1 MLREEVY
8 QATKK
13 VFGLYGALFDLV
25 AREVGMEKAL
35 ALHVEAHE
43 RLGITAGKLIQEK
56 LGKEKPDL
64 QRLGGILQESNLSI
78 GIESELAGV
87 TPTSIVFRNLRCP
100 LYDGYRMGGLDDK
113 KAETLCQ
120 RGAPAKL
127 GSTLKYL
134 NPEIKYS
141 LRYYRMNCDEP
152 CEEVIGLAQ

>member
-56 LGKEKPDL
+56 LGKERLDL
-64 QRLGGILQESNLSI
+64 QRLGNILQESNLSI

-100 LYDGYRMGGLDDK
+100 LYDGYRMGGLDDRT
-113 KAETLCQ
+113 AETICQ

-134 NPEIKYS
+134 NPDIKYS
-141 LRYYRMNCDEP
+141 LRYYRMKSDEP

>member
-13 VFGLYGALFDLV
+13 VFGLYGAFFDLV

-43 RLGITAGKLIQEK
+43 RLGITAGKLLQEK
-56 LGKEKPDL
+56 LGKERPDL

-127 GSTLKYL
+127 GSTLKLL
-134 NPEIKYS
+134 NPDTKYR
-141 LRYYRMNCDEP
+141 LQYYRKKPDEP